1 MRLPRVLFTRLP
13 TDTRYPCEAQL
24 PFSDSMPRPART
36 SLRNLETNVS
46 LTENT
51 GNMLIG
57 ESLGRILE
65 IDRSQSCHLNLTRL
79 LALGWNAER
88 IRAEIRKHFDL
99 VVFLMANAIRKDFDL
114 GNLAEAVGAI
124 DTDFMVFGIGMQDS
138 LPPTLSTLPEGSQR
152 LLRLFDQKAVIFGV
166 RGRETENWLHSVGF
180 SRAKA
185 LGCPSLYVYPQ
196 NMLTVAPPSGGNTAP
211 VITSGHLTNP
221 SPRSQ
226 TLISLFRDTKSHY
239 IMQDELLTIARACK
253 GDESLYNDATGRVRT
268 ELCKPVLE
276 RILGSKIPFDNFWYF
291 QNLDAWRV
299 FCAQADFY
307 LGDRFHGGIVA
318 MQAGIPAIFIWNDQR
333 ARELTDFFALPN
345 ISVADIGDAKAH
357 DLVDHLLTQQAFM
370 EFRDTYKQRLDLFA
384 RTLGEHGLRLDISAQ
399 YSTPKIDNAR
409 QIVHKAYNK
418 FFPRFN

>member
-13 TDTRYPCEAQL
+13 TDTRYPFEGQL
-24 PFSDSMPRPART
+24 PFSDSMPRPARA
-36 SLRNLETNVS
+36 SLRNIETNVS

-57 ESLGRILE
+57 ESLSRVLE

-88 IRAEIRKHFDL
+88 IRDEIRKHFDL

-114 GNLAEAVGAI
+114 GNLAETVSAI

-152 LLRLFDQKAVIFGV
+152 LLYLFDQKALIFGV
-166 RGRETENWLHSVGF
+166 RGRETESWLHSVGF

-196 NMLTVAPPSGGNTAP
+196 NMLAVAPPSGGNTATA
-211 VITSGHLTNP
+211 IASGHLTNP

-226 TLISLFRDTKSHY
+226 KLISLFRDTKSHY

-299 FCAQADFY
+299 FCTQADFY

-318 MQAGIPAIFIWNDQR
+318 MQAGIPGIFIWNDQR

-345 ISVADIGDAKAH
+345 ISVADIGDAKAGELA
-357 DLVDHLLTQQAFM
+357 DNLLTNQSLTEFQVTYRQKLDIFVRAF
-370 EFRDTYKQRLDLFA
+370 
-384 RTLGEHGLRLDISAQ
+384 GEHGISVDISGQ
-399 YSTPKIDNAR
+399 YRSSMRGNIG
-409 QIVHKAYNK
+409 QVIHGAYKKVFRGLN
-418 FFPRFN
+418 